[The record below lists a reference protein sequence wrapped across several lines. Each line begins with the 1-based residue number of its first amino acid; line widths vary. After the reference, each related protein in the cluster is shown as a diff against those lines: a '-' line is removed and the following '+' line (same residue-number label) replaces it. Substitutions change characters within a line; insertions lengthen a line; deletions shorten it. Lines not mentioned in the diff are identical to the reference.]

1 MDILPSVFMILIFV
15 VFWFVFM
22 QNSQGGG
29 SKVMSFGKSRAK
41 LHKEDD
47 GNQITFAE
55 VAGLKEEK
63 ERNGGNRR
71 FP

>member
-1 MDILPSVFMILIFV
+1 MVYGYTPIGVYDLNICSILVCIYA
-15 VFWFVFM
+15 
-22 QNSQGGG
+22 NSQGGG

-63 ERNGGNRR
+63 KKWRKS
-71 FP
+71 